1 MLLNRWIPR
10 YKVFVK
16 LDIALAIHFTLNDAL
31 MNITELRLEYPIHSI
46 DWWQLHF
53 FLYNNSF
60 SIICNNFW
68 FINLFLYLKMLI
80 LLYFINLLYYI
91 NIFNLYWK
99 ITTFYHHIRILS
111 IARIEI
117 YTRFKLHDNIN
128 HLTFNT
134 PTARQNYTCSRQ
146 FL

>member
-1 MLLNRWIPR
+1 MNSKIQSLCQVRYSFGYTLYLERCFDEYNWIKIRISNP
-10 YKVFVK
+10 F
-16 LDIALAIHFTLNDAL
+16 NWL
-31 MNITELRLEYPIHSI
+31 MTVTF
-46 DWWQLHF
+46 F